1 MQIIG
6 NLSSDDVVKSE
17 SSPSVGGTT
26 VVNGQYLI
34 PVPDGVAIELGPS
47 SYIQPQDS
55 GSVTGLISAALL
67 ARYPQFDNIS
77 SNFLL
82 DVNDL
87 LKVEVTSG
95 GPEPTSGT
103 VNPTPPSWAAYG
115 PGNNGPRCQVGRAG
129 SSPAGNAPSSVAI
142 LPRNDGA
149 TSPTY
154 GLLMTDSED
163 LTPLNPSNPGTRDV
177 MLWWEV
183 ATITTNEDIV
193 TGYNTTSGQE
203 TPSFRRITKT
213 DPALADLFVY
223 VSVDD
228 GASWYQA
235 DYLTPVDLVTPGT
248 DLRVAFVNAGT
259 SKIYL
264 LGFAVLI
271 QNLP

>member
-17 SSPSVGGTT
+17 SSPAVGGTT

-34 PVPDGVAIELGPS
+34 PVPDGVSIELDSS

-55 GSVTGLISAALL
+55 GSVTGLISAGLL
-67 ARYPQFDNIS
+67 ARYPQFDHIS

-87 LKVEVTSG
+87 LKIDVTSG
-95 GPEPTSGT
+95 GPEPTTAT
-103 VNPTPPSWAAYG
+103 VSPTPPSWSAYG

-142 LPRNDGA
+142 LPRNDNA
-149 TSPTY
+149 FTATY
-154 GLLMTDSED
+154 GLIMSETED
-163 LTPLNPSNPGTRDV
+163 ITSLNPSNPGTRDV

-183 ATITTNEDIV
+183 ATISTNEDIV

-203 TPSFRRITKT
+203 TPSFRRVAKT
-213 DPALADLFVY
+213 DPEMADLFVY

-228 GASWYQA
+228 GASWYLA
-235 DYLTPVDLVTPGT
+235 DYLTPVDLVAPGT
-248 DLRVAFVNAGT
+248 DLRVAFVNAGPT
-259 SKIYL
+259 KIYL
-264 LGFAVLI
+264 LGFAALI